1 MVKSRAKVRYVYN
14 RPISHEAKDAD
25 KEKQLQYPVGERPMR
40 LQGPCGSDRNKA
52 KNTEAK
58 DIKEGWIRHMRE
70 KGIEPSSPAWEAG
83 ILPLNYSRL
92 FKFFLKERAERF
104 RVGAARGFHSL
115 ADEELQ
121 GPAFPRAVVVSRL
134 RV

>member
-1 MVKSRAKVRYVYN
+1 MVKSRAKVRHVYN

-25 KEKQLQYPVGERPMR
+25 KEKQLQYPVGERLMR

-92 FKFFLKERAERF
+92 FAYLSFSSRS
-104 RVGAARGFHSL
+104 ARSVSGL
-115 ADEELQ
+115 APREVFITWPTRNCKAPPF
-121 GPAFPRAVVVSRL
+121 PAR
-134 RV
+134 